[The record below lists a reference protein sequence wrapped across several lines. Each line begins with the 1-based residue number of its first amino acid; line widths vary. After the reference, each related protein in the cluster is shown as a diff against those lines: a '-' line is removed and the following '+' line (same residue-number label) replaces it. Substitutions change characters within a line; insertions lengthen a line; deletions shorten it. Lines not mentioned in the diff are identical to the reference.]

1 MPCVTWHHRAGVQ
14 PLLSRSIVY
23 SFKIVR
29 GKNQEKM
36 TQKNQLT
43 TQRQHY
49 LVIVRK
55 FWPSERPLM
64 VYFLGWLL
72 WSLRD
77 PECFIKQIFWPPS
90 DEYYYCLFKYQFWS
104 LQTYSYRLDHLL
116 HWSLSQGPPSLSA
129 MRPLLHK
136 SVPGMWASY
145 VVFMYKQAWNFDVSR
160 YWSMMGA
167 QLLAG
172 KFYLLS
178 FLWCTFGKWQSLML
192 NTETGLVSTINEKAL
207 F

>member
-1 MPCVTWHHRAGVQ
+1 MTSPWLSLAEPPASFSSHLSSSIRPGQQGDLPHQPSLAYKSPSSMPCVTWHHRAGVQ
-14 PLLSRSIVY
+14 PLLSRSIVC

-29 GKNQEKM
+29 GKNQEKI

-64 VYFLGWLL
+64 VYFLGWIL

-145 VVFMYKQAWNFDVSR
+145 VVFMYK
-160 YWSMMGA
+160 
-167 QLLAG
+167 
-172 KFYLLS
+172 
-178 FLWCTFGKWQSLML
+178 
-192 NTETGLVSTINEKAL
+192 
-207 F
+207 

>member
-1 MPCVTWHHRAGVQ
+1 MICAWTVTSPWLSLAEPLAAFSNHLSSSIRPGQQGDLPHQPSLAYKSPSSMPCVTWHHRAGVQ

-23 SFKIVR
+23 LFKIVR
-29 GKNQEKM
+29 GKNQEKI

-49 LVIVRK
+49 LVVVRK

-64 VYFLGWLL
+64 VYFLGWIL

-77 PECFIKQIFWPPS
+77 PECFTKQIFWPPS

-116 HWSLSQGPPSLSA
+116 HWSLSQVHLPCLPWGPFSTRL
-129 MRPLLHK
+129 
-136 SVPGMWASY
+136 
-145 VVFMYKQAWNFDVSR
+145 
-160 YWSMMGA
+160 
-167 QLLAG
+167 
-172 KFYLLS
+172 
-178 FLWCTFGKWQSLML
+178 FLECEPPTL
-192 NTETGLVSTINEKAL
+192 
-207 F
+207 